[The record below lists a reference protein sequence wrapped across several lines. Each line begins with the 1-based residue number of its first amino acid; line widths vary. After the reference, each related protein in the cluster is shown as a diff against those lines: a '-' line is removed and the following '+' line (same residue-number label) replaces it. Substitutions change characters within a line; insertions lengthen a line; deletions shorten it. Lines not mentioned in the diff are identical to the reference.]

1 MKRTVMSSVSLL
13 FLMNSLVQ
21 AAPAVAGSNIAE
33 SAGSGSLVGG
43 FAGLTVLLTI
53 MPIIIMGLF
62 YLIAILASTAFLV
75 IWILMLVDVIQRN
88 EKDFGSE
95 SKDQKILWLLII
107 LLTSYIGSVLYY
119 FMIYRKFGRAIPK

>member
-62 YLIAILASTAFLV
+62 YLIAILASTALLV
-75 IWILMLVDVIQRN
+75 MWILMLVDVIQRN

-107 LLTSYIGSVLYY
+107 LLTSYIGSFLYY

>member
-62 YLIAILASTAFLV
+62 YLIAILASTALLV
-75 IWILMLVDVIQRN
+75 IWILMLIDVIQRD

-95 SKDQKILWLLII
+95 SKDQKIIWLLVI
-107 LLTSYIGSVLYY
+107 LLTSYIGSVIY
-119 FMIYRKFGRAIPK
+119 FFMVYRKFGRAIPK

>member
-62 YLIAILASTAFLV
+62 YLIAILASTALLV
-75 IWILMLVDVIQRN
+75 MWILMLVDVIQRN